1 MIPLHHFLHS
11 LLLLSNPINVTWFYR
26 FWDIIFC
33 SHNVKMIALSSHF
46 LQHRKSLNL
55 MLDKL
60 VECHRVA
67 CVHLALLIQPNLYIT
82 SHGLCKANFMIYG
95 KIGFLQK
102 KQKRARSKWCYGY
115 AYIITYLLHN
125 NLWYD
130 A

>member
-33 SHNVKMIALSSHF
+33 THNVKMIALSSHF

-102 KQKRARSKWCYGY
+102 KAKKSKVKMMLRLCVYHK
-115 AYIITYLLHN
+115 ILTT
-125 NLWYD
+125 
-130 A
+130 